1 MTDKA
6 RELLERTLKQLN
18 PWHPGMGEQ
27 QFDYTLREEI
37 RAYLAEPEVK
47 REPLHLNDVVKAFFD
62 SEACENM
69 DNFIAGVLFAEKHH
83 GIGGDDDKQ
92 S

>member
-1 MTDKA
+1 MSDKA

-47 REPLHLNDVVKAFFD
+47 HD
-62 SEACENM
+62 
-69 DNFIAGVLFAEKHH
+69 
-83 GIGGDDDKQ
+83 Q
-92 S
+92 